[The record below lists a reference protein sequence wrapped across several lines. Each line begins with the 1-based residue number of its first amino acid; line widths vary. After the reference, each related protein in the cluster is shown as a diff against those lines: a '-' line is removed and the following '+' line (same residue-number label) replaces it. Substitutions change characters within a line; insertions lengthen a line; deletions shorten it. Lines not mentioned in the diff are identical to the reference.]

1 MVPRRL
7 LLLIL
12 DGISDRP
19 CPELSGRTPL
29 QAAATPNLDTF
40 AREGICGIM
49 DTIAPGIRPGSD
61 TAHLALLGY
70 PPERYYTGRG
80 PLEAEG
86 VGIRMQPGMIGF
98 RANFATVDTAGR
110 VTDRRAGRIHDT
122 GPLCDAIE
130 QGVDLSRHRVT
141 FRFRPGAGHRAALAL
156 SGDGLS
162 ASVSTNDPKK
172 EGVVPP
178 GILPCTAEAGDAR
191 TAAVCNDFLQQARK
205 ILKTHPLNRDRSER
219 GLPAANVVLIR
230 GAGTMGNFE
239 PFAERT
245 GLTGAVISA
254 ASLITGIGTAIGLRP
269 VSVPGITGSTDTN
282 LDGKIR
288 AAIAELDRN
297 GFVLLNIKGADE
309 AGHDGK
315 AREKAAFLERIDRSL
330 SPLLSVPDTLI
341 AVCADHSTP
350 CSVKDHSADPVPVVI
365 RGEGVRVD
373 AVERF
378 DELSCAAG
386 GLHRIRGADLMPIL
400 LDLMNRA
407 HKYGA

>member
-19 CPELSGRTPL
+19 CPELSGLTPL
-29 QAAATPNLDTF
+29 QAAATPNLDRL

-49 DTIAPGIRPGSD
+49 DPIAPGIRPGSD

-86 VGIRMQPGMIGF
+86 CGIRMEPGMIGF
-98 RANFATVDTAGR
+98 RANFATLDAGGR

-130 QGVDLSRHRVT
+130 KGVDLSRHRVT

-156 SGDGLS
+156 SGEGLS
-162 ASVSTNDPKK
+162 ASVSSNDPKR

-178 GILPCTAEAGDAR
+178 EIRACTSEPGDTR
-191 TAAVCNDFLQQARK
+191 TAAVANDFLRQARE
-205 ILKTHPLNRDRSER
+205 ILETHPLNRARRDN
-219 GLPAANVVLIR
+219 GLPPANVVLIR
-230 GAGTMGNFE
+230 GAGTMGRFE
-239 PFAERT
+239 PFSQHT
-245 GLTGAVISA
+245 GLPGAVISA
-254 ASLITGIGTAIGLRP
+254 ATLITGIGTAIGLRP

-282 LDGKIR
+282 LDGKVR
-288 AAIAELDRN
+288 AAVAELDRN

-315 AREKAAFLERIDRSL
+315 AREKAAFLEKIDGAI
-330 SPLLSVPDTLI
+330 SPLLSLPDTLI

-350 CSVKDHSADPVPVVI
+350 CAVKDHSADPVPVVI

-373 AVERF
+373 SVERF

-386 GLHRIRGADLMPIL
+386 GLHRIRGGDLMPIL
-400 LDLMNRA
+400 LDLLNRS
-407 HKYGA
+407 HKYGT

>member
-19 CPELSGRTPL
+19 CPELAGRTPL
-29 QAAATPNLDTF
+29 QAAATPNLDIF

-86 VGIRMQPGMIGF
+86 CGIRMEPGMIGF
-98 RANFATVDTAGR
+98 RANFATVDAAGR

-122 GPLCDAIE
+122 GPLCEAIE
-130 QGVDLSRHRVT
+130 REVDLSRHGVT

-156 SGDGLS
+156 SGEGLS
-162 ASVSTNDPKK
+162 ASVSSNDPKK

-178 GILPCTAEAGDAR
+178 EVRACTDARGDAR
-191 TAAVCNDFLQQARK
+191 TAAACNDFLRQARG
-205 ILKTHPLNRDRSER
+205 ILDIHPLNRARRDG
-219 GLPAANVVLIR
+219 GLPPANVVLIR
-230 GAGTMGNFE
+230 GAGTMGRFE
-239 PFAERT
+239 PFSERT
-245 GLTGAVISA
+245 GLSGAVISA
-254 ASLITGIGTAIGLRP
+254 ASLITGIGTALGLRT
-269 VSVPGITGSTDTN
+269 VAVEGITGSSDTN

-288 AAIAELDRN
+288 AAITELDRS

-315 AREKAAFLERIDRSL
+315 AREKAVFLERIDRSL
-330 SPLLSVPDTLI
+330 APLLTLPDTLVAI
-341 AVCADHSTP
+341 CADHSTP
-350 CSVKDHSADPVPVVI
+350 CAVRDHSGDPVPVVI

-373 AVERF
+373 TVQRF